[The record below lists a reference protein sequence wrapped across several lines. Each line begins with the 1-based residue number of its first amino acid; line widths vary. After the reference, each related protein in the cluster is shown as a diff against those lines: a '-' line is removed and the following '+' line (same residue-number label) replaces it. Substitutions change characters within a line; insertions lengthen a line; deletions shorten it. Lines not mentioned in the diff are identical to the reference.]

1 MAPAMIGA
9 PALGAERVGP
19 ERKASRMTTDVL
31 ATMLLCDAAQVV
43 SGKLYMLGGGWT
55 RVSAPNRPINMSLAI
70 IVHVPW
76 SLANERMKI
85 EVGLRDDDGDAV
97 LVGDRPITSAGTIE
111 VGRPAGLKAGERINV
126 PMAMNFNNIR
136 LGPGGYVWECLIED
150 RSVAR
155 WPFRVSEPPRAGA

>member
-1 MAPAMIGA
+1 LAAKGEP
-9 PALGAERVGP
+9 V
-19 ERKASRMTTDVL
+19 TTDVL

-43 SGKLYMLGGGWT
+43 GGKLYMLGGGWT
-55 RVSAPNRPINMSLAI
+55 RVNAPNRPINMSLAI

-76 SLANERMKI
+76 SLANERMRL
-85 EVGLRDDDGDAV
+85 EVGLRDDDGDPV
-97 LVGDRPITSAGTIE
+97 LIGGRAISSTGTIE

-126 PMAMNFNNIR
+126 PMAMNFNNVH

-155 WPFRVSEPPRAGA
+155 WPFRVHEPRAAAPR